1 MRRRLPPRAGGNR
14 LAARRRGNRRGP
26 GGVQAA
32 VVVRPLN
39 LDELAD
45 GELVERARRGD
56 VSAYEQIVER
66 YRQPVFRAAYLVTR
80 SSADADEAAQDAFVK
95 AYRALGRFRA
105 GAPLRPW
112 LMRIAV
118 NESRNR
124 LRSAARRDALAV
136 RAAAERPPEDSDQS
150 PEAALLAAERRHEL
164 LAAVERLR
172 EDDRLVISCR
182 YFLGLS
188 EAEAA
193 QVLGWRTGTL
203 KSRLSRALGRLRAEL
218 GEEVRR

>member
-1 MRRRLPPRAGGNR
+1 
-14 LAARRRGNRRGP
+14 
-26 GGVQAA
+26 

-66 YRQPVFRAAYLVTR
+66 YREPVFRAAYLVTR

-124 LRSAARRDALAV
+124 VRSAARRDALAL
-136 RAAAERPPEDSDQS
+136 RAAAERPPEDADQS

-203 KSRLSRALGRLRAEL
+203 KSRLSRALGRLRMEL
-218 GEEVRR
+218 GEEAGT